1 MNKASRLSGY
11 EKQERSHRV
20 LSLVNFFGF
29 LAILLMDWPHMSFLK
44 RAGFSIGAFGNLACF
59 FFWKRWEKVIY
70 PIVYAL
76 DAVLYAT
83 KGYSL
88 HAKGSPRAYLF
99 FYLIAVAYLVLAL
112 FWGKLNNRF
121 HHSHPE

>member
-1 MNKASRLSGY
+1 MMKSASLTARQ
-11 EKQERSHRV
+11 KQERVHRV

-29 LAILLMDWPHMSFLK
+29 LAILLMDWPHMSFIK

-59 FFWKRWEKVIY
+59 FFWKKWEKVIY

-83 KGYSL
+83 KGYGL
-88 HAKGSPRAYLF
+88 HAMGSRRAYVF
-99 FYLIAVAYLVLAL
+99 FYLVAGAYLILAL
-112 FWGKLNNRF
+112 FWGRLDHRF
-121 HHSHPE
+121 RKRHHP